1 MAELLPEVEQYL
13 STVSP
18 KNRADLDRLF
28 RTAGTRLKKPDDAAQ
43 RETLA
48 SLQFNVEL
56 ERDIQDR
63 MPYRAPPI
71 DISKYRF
78 HATGPET
85 QAYTLKGMYVY
96 PYIGDT
102 KMTKGVH
109 GSIDFGKGFS
119 YDEDD
124 VEKFKVYPLESDTVN
139 VFEAPQADLPTIS
152 HEYRHRLDMLRGESQ
167 KGFPGDRETII
178 RVQDLMT
185 SGNLQE
191 VKDQMK
197 SLANHIFLSGAY
209 TGEYTDDTAYDAFV
223 EKLEEVFDAEEQ
235 AQRDAGET
243 GLVLLNK
250 RAQNPEPIRR
260 LMEQLKIAQPTF
272 INAKGQASYNT
283 PPVARV
289 LETLENIE
297 RQERYAAERQ
307 DRPLKNMLLL
317 SDLRRSRTY
326 KDLMGIDEPFR
337 YDDGT
342 YMEEPSILQRVG
354 EGIESLMGGRSMSEI
369 IDEELIERAKNVMM
383 APARVMQGAPEEKA
397 MGGPV
402 GGLDVYFNQM
412 RMM

>member
-18 KNRADLDRLF
+18 KNRAALDRLF

-71 DISKYRF
+71 DISRYRF

-85 QAYTLKGMYVY
+85 QSYNYKGLYVP
-96 PYIGDT
+96 PYIGET
-102 KMTKGVH
+102 KRTEG
-109 GSIDFGKGFS
+109 GQFGKGFP
-119 YDEDD
+119 YDEDG

-152 HEYRHRLDMLRGESQ
+152 HEFRHRLDMLRGESQ
-167 KGFPGDRETII
+167 KGFPGDRETIN

-185 SGNLQE
+185 SGNLRE

-223 EKLEEVFDAEEQ
+223 EKLEDVFDAEEQ
-235 AQRDAGET
+235 AQAEAGDI
-243 GLVLLNK
+243 GLSNN
-250 RAQNPEPIRR
+250 RAINPEPIRR
-260 LMEQLKIAQPTF
+260 LIEQLKIAQPTF

-289 LETLENIE
+289 LESLETAE
-297 RQERYAAERQ
+297 REERYAAERE

-317 SDLRRSRTY
+317 SDLKRSRTY

-337 YDDGT
+337 FDDGT
-342 YMEEPSILQRVG
+342 YLEEPGIFDRAKK
-354 EGIESLMGGRSMSEI
+354 GIESLMGGRSMSEI
-369 IDEELIERAKNVMM
+369 IDEELVERAKNVM
-383 APARVMQGAPEEKA
+383 QGASEKKA

>member
-1 MAELLPEVEQYL
+1 MAELLPEVEAFL
-13 STVSP
+13 SKTAP
-18 KNRADLDRLF
+18 KNRENLERLF
-28 RTAGTRLKKPDDAAQ
+28 RTAGPRLNKSDDAAQ

-48 SLQFNVEL
+48 SLNFNVEL
-56 ERDIQDR
+56 ERDLQDR

-85 QAYTLKGMYVY
+85 QSYNYKGLYVP
-96 PYIGDT
+96 PYIGET
-102 KMTKGVH
+102 KRTEG
-109 GSIDFGKGFS
+109 GQFGKGFP
-119 YDEDD
+119 YYEDN
-124 VEKFKVYPLESDTVN
+124 VRKYKVYPLESDTVN

-167 KGFPGDRETII
+167 KGFPGDRETIN

-185 SGNLQE
+185 SGNLRE

-197 SLANHIFLSGAY
+197 SLANHIFLSGNF
-209 TGEYTDDTAYDAFV
+209 TGEYTDDTAYDVFV

-235 AQRDAGET
+235 AQAEAGDI
-243 GLVLLNK
+243 GLSNN
-250 RAQNPEPIRR
+250 RAINPEPIRR

-297 RQERYAAERQ
+297 RQEKYAADRE

-317 SDLRRSRTY
+317 SDLRKSRTY
-326 KDLMGIDEPFR
+326 KNLVGIDEPFR
-337 YDDGT
+337 FDDGT
-342 YMEEPSILQRVG
+342 YLEEPGIFDRAKK
-354 EGIESLMGGRSMSEI
+354 GIESLMGGRSMSEI
-369 IDEELIERAKNVMM
+369 IDEELIERAKN
-383 APARVMQGAPEEKA
+383 VMQGAPEEKA

>member
-1 MAELLPEVEQYL
+1 MAELLPEVEEYL

-18 KNRADLDRLF
+18 KNRADLEGLF
-28 RTAGTRLKKPDDAAQ
+28 RTAGTRLKKSDDAAQ

-48 SLQFNVEL
+48 SLNFNVEL

-85 QAYTLKGMYVY
+85 QAYTFKGMYVY

-109 GSIDFGKGFS
+109 GSIDFGEGFP

-167 KGFPGDRETII
+167 KGFLGDRETII

-185 SGNLQE
+185 SGNLRE

-209 TGEYTDDTAYDAFV
+209 TGELTDDTAYDAFV

-235 AQRDAGET
+235 AQAEAGDI
-243 GLVLLNK
+243 GLSNN
-250 RAQNPEPIRR
+250 RAINPEPIRR
-260 LMEQLKIAQPTF
+260 LIEQLKIAQPTF
-272 INAKGQASYNT
+272 INAKGEASYNT

-289 LETLENIE
+289 LESLETAE
-297 RQERYAAERQ
+297 RQERYAAERE

-326 KDLMGIDEPFR
+326 KDVMGIDEPFR
-337 YDDGT
+337 FDDGT
-342 YMEEPSILQRVG
+342 YLEEPGIFDRAKK
-354 EGIESLMGGRSMSEI
+354 GIESLMGGRSMSEI

-397 MGGPV
+397 TGGPV